1 MKKKNKKN
9 GRPEKPI
16 DWKQVENLLIAGCSG
31 CEIAASI
38 GVSEDTIY
46 RRVKT
51 ELGYESFT
59 VYALKFKQKGDSLLK
74 AKQFESAVKDK
85 NITMQIWLG
94 KQRLGQIDKQYQ
106 EIDSNSTIYIDIP
119 DMPDEYKD

>member
-1 MKKKNKKN
+1 MSKTKVK
-9 GRPEKPI
+9 I
-16 DWKQVENLLIAGCSG
+16 DWKQVEYLLMAGCSG
-31 CEIAASI
+31 VKIAKS
-38 GVSEDTIY
+38 
-46 RRVKT
+46 
-51 ELGYESFT
+51 LGIHENTLYNRCKDD
-59 VYALKFKQKGDSLLK
+59 LKVEFVAFSQQKKAKGDCLLQ

-85 NITMQIWLG
+85 NVTMQIFLG